1 VTLPAT
7 LPAALGFERPLYIA
21 AALIIFPLIFF
32 ASRYLKSLLTLEIP
46 LGPPGGIPFKPP
58 VNHDFLIKVLRVLEL
73 AGVLMLFIA
82 AAGPRFVHTEVVW
95 FNRGA
100 DILFVVDISP
110 SMAGMDMN
118 GRSRFDAARE
128 LVRDFAL
135 RRPSDAIG
143 LVAAGEDAA
152 LLLPLTADRESL
164 FARLDTLALGE
175 LGDGTALGLGLA
187 TAALHMGRPGAS
199 RRAVVLITDGENNA
213 GSVHPDTA
221 AAMLAKMGVS
231 LWVIGVGS
239 QGEIPV
245 NYVDPFT
252 IVRRTGTFESRFDP
266 ASLDRI
272 AQSGKGTSIYAP
284 HAEALASA
292 FSRLDQGEM
301 TIRRSGLSRR
311 ERPFHGIFI
320 AGGLFL
326 VFGVRLIRRL
336 VLGALL

>member
-1 VTLPAT
+1 MTSSVT
-7 LPAALGFERPLYIA
+7 LGFERPVYIA
-21 AALIIFPLIFF
+21 AALIILPLIFF
-32 ASRYLKSLLTLEIP
+32 ASRYFKSLLTLEIP
-46 LGPPGGIPFKPP
+46 LGPPGGIPFKSP
-58 VNHDFLIKVLRVLEL
+58 VNLDFLIRLLRVLEL
-73 AGVLMLFIA
+73 AGVLLLFIA
-82 AAGPRFVHTEVVW
+82 AAGPRFVHTGIVW
-95 FNRGA
+95 LNRGA
-100 DILFVVDISP
+100 DILFVIDISP

-143 LVAAGEDAA
+143 LAAVGEEAA

-164 FARLDTLALGE
+164 FARLDTLAVGE

-187 TAALHMGRPGAS
+187 TAGLHMGSPGAP

-213 GSVHPDTA
+213 GSVHPETA
-221 AAMLAKMGVS
+221 AAMLAKMNVS

-239 QGEIPV
+239 RGEIPV
-245 NYVDPFT
+245 NYVDPLT
-252 IVRRTGTFESRFDP
+252 RVRRTGTFESRFNP
-266 ASLDRI
+266 ESLEKI
-272 AQSGKGTSIYAP
+272 AQSGKGTWIYAS
-284 HAEALASA
+284 HAEAFASA

-320 AGGLFL
+320 SGGLLL
-326 VFGVRLIRRL
+326 VLGVRLIRRL